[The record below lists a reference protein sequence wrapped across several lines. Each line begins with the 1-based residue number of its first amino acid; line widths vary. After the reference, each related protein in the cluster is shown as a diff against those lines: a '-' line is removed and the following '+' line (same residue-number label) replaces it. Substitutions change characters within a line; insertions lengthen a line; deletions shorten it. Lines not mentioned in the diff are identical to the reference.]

1 MSGTDKALPAW
12 AADVFRT
19 WQESI
24 SHLALLTRQ
33 GYCVEISRLLAWSH
47 EQGVTGWHELDTEHL
62 QRYVAYLH
70 RKGLGGRSIRRSL
83 SAVRSLLRH
92 LEERG
97 LVTAGVARDLRIPK
111 TNKPLPKTLDVDQA
125 VSFVEVVGDKP
136 IDLRDRALFELIY
149 SCGLRL
155 AELVGLDI
163 DHLDL
168 RAAEVTVTG
177 KGNRQRRLP
186 VGRAAL
192 QSVKAWLAVRATMAA
207 PDERALF
214 ITNRGLR
221 LRARGVQHRFR
232 ARLLKEAGMRVNPHM
247 LRHSFASHLLESS
260 GELRAVQEL
269 LGHANVSTTQIYTHL
284 DFQHLASVYDRAH
297 PRAGKTKTP

>member
-1 MSGTDKALPAW
+1 MSDTGRHLPAW

-19 WQESI
+19 WRESI

-33 GYCVEISRLLAWSH
+33 GYCTETSRLLVWSH
-47 EQGVTGWHELDTEHL
+47 EQGATDWHELDTEHL

-97 LVTAGVARDLRIPK
+97 LAVAGVTRDVRIPK
-111 TNKPLPKTLDVDQA
+111 TNKSLPKTLDVDQA
-125 VSFVEVVGDKP
+125 VSFVEVMGDKP
-136 IDLRDRALFELIY
+136 LDLRDRALFELIY

-163 DHLDL
+163 EHLDL
-168 RAAEVTVTG
+168 QAAEVTVTG

-192 QSVKAWLAVRATMAA
+192 QAVQAWLAVRATLAT
-207 PDERALF
+207 PGEHALF
-214 ITNRGLR
+214 ITNRGQR
-221 LRARGVQHRFR
+221 LRSRGVQHRFR
-232 ARLLKEAGMRVNPHM
+232 ARLLKDAGMRVNPHM

-269 LGHANVSTTQIYTHL
+269 LGHANISTTQIYTHL

-297 PRAGKTKTP
+297 PRAGKAKTS